1 MDSFSPRPHLFPPVA
16 ASYEAVVRAWE
27 TLGVAFD
34 IESPAVGPV
43 DPERA
48 LLASLAHMQA
58 KRKLLRL
65 IVAWLDEF
73 CDLIHVER
81 LLALLRK
88 DASRLDDTNDL
99 GARVLGGVALRLS
112 KTDKRWARIADEC
125 QDLLKG
131 VTSKTMPISENDS
144 FLVARDGADPSF
156 KAFGWTI
163 PALDRSG
170 ERFPSRKKLY
180 TRDEVMRRS
189 PWLRLRAAVGA
200 NWRADLLFAML
211 FGLAKNANQAS
222 RLLGCSY
229 ETAYRSWEACKSA
242 NATALFNV
250 DVLRSGTRAVGAG

>member
-1 MDSFSPRPHLFPPVA
+1 MDTFSPRPNLLSPTA
-16 ASYEAVVRAWE
+16 ASYEAILMAWE
-27 TLGVAFD
+27 KLGVAFD
-34 IESPAVGPV
+34 IESSADGPV

-48 LLASLAHMQA
+48 ILASLVHLPA

-65 IVAWLDEF
+65 VIDWLEDY

-88 DASRLDDTNDL
+88 DAALLDETNDL
-99 GARVLGGVALRLS
+99 GVRVLGGMALRLS
-112 KTDKRWARIADEC
+112 KVDKRWTRIADEC
-125 QDLLKG
+125 RYLLKG
-131 VTSKTMPISENDS
+131 AKSKEIPINEDDA
-144 FLVARDGADPSF
+144 FLVARDGGDPSF
-156 KAFGWTI
+156 EAFGWAI
-163 PALDRSG
+163 PTLDRRE
-170 ERFPSRKKLY
+170 ERFPQKKKLY
-180 TRDEVMRRS
+180 TRDEVMCRS

-242 NATALFNV
+242 NVTALFNI
-250 DVLRSGTRAVGAG
+250 DVLRGGTRAAGAG